1 LARERDFQFACA
13 NIFSKDTP
21 VKEGPTMTSG
31 GDLHVIDGR
40 RARGQR
46 TRLRVI
52 EALLELVSEGVVRP
66 TAQEIAA
73 RAGVALRTVYHH
85 FEDVEALRRL
95 ALDLDM
101 QRHFEILTPIDASL
115 SLDVRIV
122 KLAQQCRELFEAVT
136 PIRRATLFDQH
147 SSPDMAKGV
156 TNATRA
162 RSEHVARVFEPEF
175 ARFGTEDRAIVDT
188 VNLMTSWVSWE
199 YIRTMLHRS
208 ASEAEQTL
216 IGALRALFSS
226 GPQAASAPVGANDDF
241 ATSR

>member
-1 LARERDFQFACA
+1 
-13 NIFSKDTP
+13 
-21 VKEGPTMTSG
+21 MTTG

-66 TAQEIAA
+66 TAQEIAQ

-101 QRHFEILTPIDASL
+101 QRHFEILTPIDPRL
-115 SLDVRIV
+115 PLDERIV
-122 KLAQQCRELFEAVT
+122 RLSQQCRDLFEAIT

-147 SSPDMAKGV
+147 SSPDMARGV
-156 TNATRA
+156 TNATKA
-162 RSEHVARVFEPEF
+162 RGEHVAKVFEPEF
-175 ARFGTEDRAIVDT
+175 ATFGGAQRAIVDT
-188 VNLMTSWVSWE
+188 VNLITSWVSWE
-199 YIRTMLHRS
+199 YVRTMLHRS
-208 ASEAEQTL
+208 ATEAEETL
-216 IGALRALFSS
+216 VGALRALFSS
-226 GPQAASAPVGANDDF
+226 KAEDGVTAPLDASDDF
-241 ATSR
+241 AASR

>member
-1 LARERDFQFACA
+1 
-13 NIFSKDTP
+13 
-21 VKEGPTMTSG
+21 MTSG
-31 GDLHVIDGR
+31 GDLQVIDGR

-46 TRLRVI
+46 TRLKVI

-101 QRHFEILTPIDASL
+101 QRHFEILTPIEPDL
-115 SLDVRIV
+115 PLDERIV
-122 KLAQQCRELFEAVT
+122 ALAAQFHELFEAVT

-147 SSPDMAKGV
+147 SSPDMAKGIA
-156 TNATRA
+156 NATRA
-162 RSEHVARVFEPEF
+162 RAEHVEKVFAPELASFGAREQVM
-175 ARFGTEDRAIVDT
+175 TDT
-188 VNLMTSWVSWE
+188 VTLITSWVAWE
-199 YIRTMLHRS
+199 YLRSMLNRS
-208 ASEAEQTL
+208 AAEAEQTL
-216 IGALRALFSS
+216 IGALRALLSS
-226 GPQAASAPVGANDDF
+226 KPERPGAPVGASEGF

>member
-1 LARERDFQFACA
+1 
-13 NIFSKDTP
+13 
-21 VKEGPTMTSG
+21 MTSG

-46 TRLRVI
+46 TRLKVI

-101 QRHFEILTPIDASL
+101 QRHFEILTPIDAKL
-115 SLDVRIV
+115 PLDDRIV
-122 KLAQQCRELFEAVT
+122 RLAQQCRDLFEAVT
-136 PIRRATLFDQH
+136 PIRRATLFDQQ

-156 TNATRA
+156 HNATQARA
-162 RSEHVARVFEPEF
+162 EHVAKVFEPEF
-175 ARFGTEDRAIVDT
+175 ARFGAAQRAIVDT
-188 VNLMTSWVSWE
+188 VNLITSWVSWE
-199 YIRTMLHRS
+199 YVRTMLHRS
-208 ASEAEQTL
+208 ASEAEETL
-216 IGALRALFSS
+216 VGALRALFSLKEET
-226 GPQAASAPVGANDDF
+226 AATAQLGASDDF
-241 ATSR
+241 VTSR

>member
-1 LARERDFQFACA
+1 M
-13 NIFSKDTP
+13 
-21 VKEGPTMTSG
+21 MTSG
-31 GDLHVIDGR
+31 GDLQVIDGR

-46 TRLRVI
+46 TRLKVI

-101 QRHFEILTPIDASL
+101 QRHYEILTAIDSRL
-115 SLDVRIV
+115 PLDERIT
-122 KLAQQCRELFEAVT
+122 AIAAQCRELFEAVT

-156 TNATRA
+156 ASATRA
-162 RSEHVARVFEPEF
+162 RAEHVQKVFGPEF
-175 ARFGTEDRAIVDT
+175 ANFGTEERLMTDT
-188 VNLMTSWVSWE
+188 VTIVTSWVSWE
-199 YIRTMLHRS
+199 YMRTMLHRS
-208 ASEAEQTL
+208 AAESEQ
-216 IGALRALFSS
+216 IVVGSLRALFSS
-226 GPQAASAPVGANDDF
+226 RVAPSAAQVAASTDF
-241 ATSR
+241 AASR

>member
-1 LARERDFQFACA
+1 
-13 NIFSKDTP
+13 
-21 VKEGPTMTSG
+21 MTSS

-46 TRLRVI
+46 TRLKVI

-101 QRHFEILTPIDASL
+101 QRHFEILTPVDTGL
-115 SLDVRIV
+115 SFDERVAAI
-122 KLAQQCRELFEAVT
+122 AAQCRELFEAVT

-156 TNATRA
+156 ATATRA
-162 RSEHVARVFEPEF
+162 RSEHVAKSLAPELSQ
-175 ARFGTEDRAIVDT
+175 FGPDERSMTNAVSL
-188 VNLMTSWVSWE
+188 VTSWVGWE
-199 YIRTMLHRS
+199 YLRTMLHRS
-208 ASEAEQTL
+208 AAEAEQDL
-216 IGALRALFSS
+216 VAALRTLL
-226 GPQAASAPVGANDDF
+226 GPKAARTTAHFVASDDYAAS
-241 ATSR
+241 R

>member
-1 LARERDFQFACA
+1 
-13 NIFSKDTP
+13 
-21 VKEGPTMTSG
+21 MTTG
-31 GDLHVIDGR
+31 GELHVIDGR
-40 RARGQR
+40 RAHGQR
-46 TRLRVI
+46 TRLKVI

-66 TAQEIAA
+66 TAQEIAG

-101 QRHFEILTPIDASL
+101 QRHFEILTPIDTNL
-115 SLDVRIV
+115 PLDERIV
-122 KLAQQCRELFEAVT
+122 RLAQQCRDLFEAVT

-162 RSEHVARVFEPEF
+162 RSEHVGRVFAPEF
-175 ARFGTEDRAIVDT
+175 ARFGEEERAIVDT
-188 VNLMTSWVSWE
+188 VNLITSWVSWE
-199 YIRTMLHRS
+199 YVRTMLHRS
-208 ASEAEQTL
+208 ASEAEETL
-216 IGALRALFSS
+216 VGALQALFSTRA
-226 GPQAASAPVGANDDF
+226 QTAANAHVGASDDF